1 MGEKSSSRCCCCSW
15 FIGIIVL
22 IAVVLAIVFTIRH
35 NKSNKHPDDGADIV
49 PLPGSIDKNYA
60 DALKIAMQFFDI
72 QKCKSSTLLAEHT
85 HLTPA
90 GKLENKISWRGD
102 SGLED
107 GSEAGLDLSKGLYDA
122 GDHMKFGLP
131 MAFTATLLSW
141 SILEYG
147 HHMDSVNQ
155 LEPAKDSLKW
165 ITDFLIHAHPSA
177 NVLYIQVGDP
187 ETDHKCWDR
196 PETMSTKRTLT
207 KIDTETPGT
216 EVAAETA
223 AAMAAASLVFKQSD
237 PKYSSTLLK
246 HAKQLFGFADNHRGS
261 YSVNIP
267 KVQSYYNSTGYRDEL
282 LWAASWLYHATED
295 KTYLDFVSKNGDE
308 FANFGSPSWFSWDN
322 KLPGTQ
328 ILLSRLT
335 FFKKDLSGIK
345 GLQGYKDTAEAVMCG
360 LIPSSPTA
368 TTSRTEGGLIWVA
381 EWNALQQ
388 PVSSAFLA
396 TLYSDYLLTSG
407 IENLSCGD
415 TSFKPSDL
423 RKFAR
428 SQADYML
435 GKNPE
440 KMSYLVGYGDKYPEF
455 VHHRGASIPAD
466 ANTGCKDGFKWLN
479 SEEPNP
485 NVAYGALVGGPFLN
499 DTFIDARNN
508 SMQNEPSTYN
518 SALVVGL
525 LSSLVTTSTSLKSFM
540 AKRTFHTE
548 GSNSIRKPKIPA
560 TEKQRDKSGKR
571 VDDVFHSVR
580 SSFSSSNHV
589 QPNLGFTVHSL
600 HSTSLADLYSPRS
613 MSLLIR
619 SSYLSQS
626 HFQPRISKP
635 SSHTNQAPSKLVF
648 LSSFNHNP
656 LVSLVNKRN
665 PTMQPPTFTPSM
677 TVKSSLI
684 DPDGG
689 ELVELVVPESEIKL
703 KKKVSEA
710 MPKVKLTKI
719 DLEWVHVI
727 SEGWASPLKGFMRED
742 EYLQSLHFNSLR
754 LKDGSLVNMSLPIL
768 LAIDDDTKEQIGV
781 SKNVALVSPQGDI
794 IGSLRS
800 VEIYKHNKE
809 ERIARTW
816 GTTSPGLPYVEEHI
830 TPSGNWL
837 IGGDFEVFQPIKY
850 NDGLDH
856 YRLSPKQLRKEF
868 DNRQADTV
876 FAFQLRNPVHNGHA
890 LLMNDTRKRLLEMGY
905 KNPILLLHP
914 LGGFTKADD
923 VPLDVR
929 MEQHSKVLEDGV
941 LDPETTIVSIFPS
954 PMHYAGPTEVQWHA
968 KARINAGANFYIVGR
983 DPAGMG
989 HPTEKRDLYDPDH
1002 GKKVLSMAPGL
1013 EKLNILPFRVA
1024 AYDTV
1029 EKKMAFFDPSRAKE
1043 FLFIS
1048 GTKMRTYART
1058 GENPPDG
1065 FMCPSG
1071 WNVLVKYYESLQEGD
1086 DSSKQQQTVVSA

>member
-1 MGEKSSSRCCCCSW
+1 
-15 FIGIIVL
+15 
-22 IAVVLAIVFTIRH
+22 
-35 NKSNKHPDDGADIV
+35 
-49 PLPGSIDKNYA
+49 
-60 DALKIAMQFFDI
+60 
-72 QKCKSSTLLAEHT
+72 
-85 HLTPA
+85 
-90 GKLENKISWRGD
+90 
-102 SGLED
+102 
-107 GSEAGLDLSKGLYDA
+107 
-122 GDHMKFGLP
+122 
-131 MAFTATLLSW
+131 
-141 SILEYG
+141 
-147 HHMDSVNQ
+147 
-155 LEPAKDSLKW
+155 
-165 ITDFLIHAHPSA
+165 
-177 NVLYIQVGDP
+177 
-187 ETDHKCWDR
+187 
-196 PETMSTKRTLT
+196 
-207 KIDTETPGT
+207 
-216 EVAAETA
+216 
-223 AAMAAASLVFKQSD
+223 
-237 PKYSSTLLK
+237 
-246 HAKQLFGFADNHRGS
+246 
-261 YSVNIP
+261 
-267 KVQSYYNSTGYRDEL
+267 
-282 LWAASWLYHATED
+282 
-295 KTYLDFVSKNGDE
+295 
-308 FANFGSPSWFSWDN
+308 
-322 KLPGTQ
+322 
-328 ILLSRLT
+328 
-335 FFKKDLSGIK
+335 
-345 GLQGYKDTAEAVMCG
+345 
-360 LIPSSPTA
+360 
-368 TTSRTEGGLIWVA
+368 
-381 EWNALQQ
+381 
-388 PVSSAFLA
+388 
-396 TLYSDYLLTSG
+396 
-407 IENLSCGD
+407 
-415 TSFKPSDL
+415 
-423 RKFAR
+423 
-428 SQADYML
+428 
-435 GKNPE
+435 
-440 KMSYLVGYGDKYPEF
+440 MSYLVGYGDKYPEY

-466 ANTGCKDGFKWLN
+466 ANTGCKDGFEWLN

-525 LSSLVTTSTSLKSFM
+525 LSSLVTT
-540 AKRTFHTE
+540 AKRTFNTE
-548 GSNSIRKPKIPA
+548 GSNSIHKPKIPA
-560 TEKQRDKSGKR
+560 TEKRRDKSGKR

-580 SSFSSSNHV
+580 SSSCSSNHV
-589 QPNLGFTVHSL
+589 QPNLSFTVHSL

-626 HFQPRISKP
+626 HIQPRNSKP
-635 SSHTNQAPSKLVF
+635 SSHTNQTPLKLVF

-665 PTMQPPTFTPSM
+665 PTMQPPTFPPSM

-689 ELVELVVPESEIKL
+689 ELVELMVSESEIKL
-703 KKKVSEA
+703 KKAESET

-754 LKDGSLVNMSLPIL
+754 LKDGSLVNMSLPIV

-781 SKNVALVSPQGDI
+781 SKNVALVSPQGDV

-837 IGGDFEVFQPIKY
+837 IGGDLEIFQPIKY

-868 DNRQADTV
+868 DNRQADAV

-1013 EKLNILPFRVA
+1013 EKLNILPFRVMLSHFCLHAATEVA

-1029 EKKMAFFDPSRAKE
+1029 EKKMAFFDPSRTKE

-1058 GENPPDG
+1058 GESPPDG

-1071 WNVLVKYYESLQEGD
+1071 WNVLVKYYESLQESD
-1086 DSSKQQQTVVSA
+1086 ESSKQQQAVV